1 MTEYTFYAQR
11 NQHLFQTWSA
21 DLSRGKSRVLAQVL
35 REEAANSNGGGGF
48 DDEVRNDDDNDDDDA
63 NQTVTSKNVVF
74 EDWLQT
80 VRNSQTM
87 A

>member
-21 DLSRGKSRVLAQVL
+21 DLSLGKSRVLAQVL
-35 REEAANSNGGGGF
+35 REEAANSNGGGF
-48 DDEVRNDDDNDDDDA
+48 DDEFRNEDINDNDDA
-63 NQTVTSKNVVF
+63 NQTVASKNVVF

-80 VRNSQTM
+80 MRNSQAM